1 MNNELFLLSPQ
12 NLIKKINDMG
22 LNFRKNIA
30 MQVSEIISNDYISIY
45 DYINNYNDKVIV
57 IPAMIC
63 DEFDIDILYN
73 ELLSLGVK
81 KENIKYI
88 PLEYFY
94 TNKKIKEDSLI
105 EYDDINYLNYLEIC
119 INDFCNM
126 NCKGCS
132 HFANLA
138 PKEFEDFEQVKSDII
153 RLRQIFSHIDKIRI
167 MGGEPLLNPDLAKYI
182 VMIKQNYPYTDLR
195 IVTNGILLKNISKDL
210 LKCIRENEVMIDI
223 SVYPPLI
230 NKMDS
235 IIKKLNEENIKVF
248 IENIGKFKP
257 ILLNEKSLYPYKE
270 LRDCNC
276 INLRNGYLASCPLV
290 FTIQYI
296 NDNYNNKYN
305 YTTNKINIY
314 KKNVTA
320 KDIKK
325 QLKKPFE
332 LCNYC
337 AHYRDDLN
345 FFEWEQRVKNCKLED
360 WVSEE

>member
-1 MNNELFLLSPQ
+1 MNSDLYLLSPQ
-12 NLIKKINDMG
+12 NLIKKIKDMG
-22 LNFRKNIA
+22 LSFKKNIA
-30 MQVSEIISNDYISIY
+30 MQVNEIISGDYISIY
-45 DYINNYNDKVIV
+45 DYINNHNDKTIV
-57 IPAMIC
+57 IPALVC

-73 ELLSLGVK
+73 ELLSLGVR
-81 KENIKYI
+81 KEKIKYI
-88 PLEYFY
+88 PLKYFY
-94 TNKKIKEDSLI
+94 ENKTLTKENLI
-105 EYDDINYLNYLEIC
+105 EYDDINYLKYLEIC

-138 PKEFEDFEQVKSDII
+138 PKEFEDFEQMKSDIM

-182 VMIKQNYPYTDLR
+182 IMIKQNFPYTDLR
-195 IVTNGILLKNISKDL
+195 IVTNGILLKRVSKDL
-210 LKCIRENEVMIDI
+210 LKCIRENDVMIDI

-235 IIKKLNEENIKVF
+235 IIKKLKEENIKVF

-257 ILLNEKSLYPYKE
+257 ILLNRKRLYPYKE

-276 INLRNGYLASCPLV
+276 VNLRKGYLASCPLV
-290 FTIQYI
+290 FTIQYL
-296 NDNYNNKYN
+296 NNNYNNKYN
-305 YTTNKINIY
+305 YSINKINIY
-314 KKNVTA
+314 ESDITA
-320 KDIKK
+320 KDVKK
-325 QLKKPFE
+325 QLKEPFE

-345 FFEWEQRVKNCKLED
+345 FFEWEQKKKGYELED
-360 WVSEE
+360 WISED